1 MAEVAAIDFGG
12 TLSDVP
18 SRRLQLHLV
27 CNAQRGPR
35 RDMRKLRTPKGAAL
49 VTGQPCQGD
58 VGSRDSSPFSA
69 PPLTVRFAA
78 FHRPNSR
85 VILINAS
92 DAQETCSHVSSLSF
106 DTLSYL
112 RRAGLIEG
120 TSTESGADVFG
131 PPHVVRKAIGRKAN
145 RLRWC
150 RIILLR
156 KCYVA
161 AASVGLSFFLDGE
174 PEISEH
180 SYGASF
186 SALEVTG
193 TKPPARSELESY
205 AQDCLRGVAAF
216 VPDQLIRRRRGKTVL
231 GEESIRA
238 QPVVLLDRAQNVV
251 TVYTLPK
258 PRFHRTLRPF
268 VMGIR

>member
-1 MAEVAAIDFGG
+1 M
-12 TLSDVP
+12 
-18 SRRLQLHLV
+18 
-27 CNAQRGPR
+27 
-35 RDMRKLRTPKGAAL
+35 
-49 VTGQPCQGD
+49 
-58 VGSRDSSPFSA
+58 
-69 PPLTVRFAA
+69 PLTVRFAA

-161 AASVGLSFFLDGE
+161 AARVGLSFFLDGE

-231 GEESIRA
+231 GVEPLRPQA
-238 QPVVLLDRAQNVV
+238 VVLVDRAQHVV
-251 TVYTLPK
+251 AVDAVPI
-258 PRFHRTLRPF
+258 PCFHPTLRPF
-268 VMGIR
+268 VAWDLGRFMGSDLIGIRRLYRALSLQIRAAYRSMDRRQPAKAKRKYLSVRNERETFPAAVIDVILLSFVTV